1 METVEKKYDLDRVV
15 RLVITVVSIV
25 SGVLVINYLT
35 PVLWPFLLG
44 FILAYILD
52 PVVRF
57 FKRILHVK
65 SRILPVIITLLLL
78 AAVTFFVLV
87 KLIPS
92 LFEELAGMTK
102 MLSNYATATW
112 DVPYF
117 PDPLHEFIRNKI
129 DVSSLSRLL
138 TADQWGDLLKD
149 VLTGT
154 MDVFGGAMSVVWS
167 IASSLIVLLYMVFVL
182 LDFDKLSH
190 SFKAAIPKR
199 YRYMA
204 LRVVHDVTD
213 TMSRYFRGQA
223 LVSLFVGIIFA
234 IEFKIIGLPV
244 AIGFGLFIGVLNLV
258 PYLQLISLPIAAFL
272 CLVSATTTG
281 QNFWV
286 LFGWTFGA
294 YCLCQLIQDFILIP
308 AIMKKQMGLK
318 PAIVFLSLSLWGYI
332 LGFVGLII
340 ALPLTTLIISY
351 YNEFVLHT
359 PRKHNSK

>member
-1 METVEKKYDLDRVV
+1 MEINDKKYDFDRTV

-25 SGVLVINYLT
+25 LGIVVINYLS

-57 FKRILHVK
+57 FKNAFGLK
-65 SRILPVIITLLLL
+65 SRLLPVIITLLLTL
-78 AAVTFFVLV
+78 GVVVVAGVFVV
-87 KLIPS
+87 PY
-92 LFEELAGMTK
+92 LFEELSGMTH
-102 MLSNYATATW
+102 LLTNYASNTW
-112 DVPYF
+112 NVPYF
-117 PDPLHEFIRNKI
+117 PESIHDFIHDNI
-129 DVSSLSRLL
+129 DVAGLKQLL
-138 TADQWGDLLKD
+138 TPEQWNNLVKDLFS
-149 VLTGT
+149 GT
-154 MDVFGGAMSVVWS
+154 LSVFGGAMTIVWS
-167 IASSLIVLLYMVFVL
+167 IVSSLIVLLYMVFVM

-204 LRVVHDVTD
+204 LRVVYDVTE

-223 LVSLFVGIIFA
+223 LVSLCVGIIFA
-234 IEFKIIGLPV
+234 IEFKIIGLPM
-244 AIGFGLFIGVLNLV
+244 AIGFGLFIGLLNLV
-258 PYLQLISLPIAAFL
+258 PYLQLVSLPIAAFL
-272 CLVSATTTG
+272 CLVMSATTG

-351 YNEFVLHT
+351 YNEFVLHA
-359 PRKHNSK
+359 PRKHGRK